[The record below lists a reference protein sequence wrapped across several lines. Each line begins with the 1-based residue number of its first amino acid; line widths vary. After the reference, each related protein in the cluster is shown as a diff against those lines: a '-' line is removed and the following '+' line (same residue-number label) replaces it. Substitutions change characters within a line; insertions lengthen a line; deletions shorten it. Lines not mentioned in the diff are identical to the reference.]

1 MGACSRPS
9 SPAGACARAGRSLHD
24 LDLMM
29 TRYLAAGLLG
39 AGLLLAGC
47 AGGDPSTAERSDATP
62 TSTTGAATAG
72 AVTPDPGGK
81 VIEVEMITDED
92 GSYFKPADFEAHRG
106 DVIRFKLV
114 QGVHNAHFLPDS
126 NPGRAGLPPAGALL
140 QLPGQTTD
148 VKVDWEPGSY
158 FYQCDPHALLGMVGR
173 VQVER

>member
-1 MGACSRPS
+1 MGARQRPS
-9 SPAGACARAGRSLHD
+9 SPAGARACPGHL
-24 LDLMM
+24 LDYPNSTMM
-29 TRYLAAGLLG
+29 RYLTSGLLG
-39 AGLLLAGC
+39 ASLLLAGC
-47 AGGDPSTAERSDATP
+47 AGGDQPTAEGPEATP
-62 TSTTGAATAG
+62 SATSASAG

-92 GSYFKPADFEAHRG
+92 GSYFKPADFDAKRG

-126 NPGRAGLPPAGALL
+126 NPGKVGLPAAGELL

-173 VQVER
+173 VEVKP